1 MIGLVIVTH
10 GRLALEMRHAM
21 EHVVGPQR
29 AIATVCIGPED
40 DLENRRADIRARIA
54 EVDEGDGV
62 VLLTDIAGGTPSN
75 LAFSL
80 CDHKSMEVIAG
91 VNLPLLVK
99 LAKIRGS
106 EPLAAAVDHAMAA
119 GRKYITAAGD
129 LPNGFLGT
137 QNPPSGPCTT
147 PTTPPQSGTS

>member
-1 MIGLVIVTH
+1 MIGLVLVTH
-10 GRLALEMRHAM
+10 GRLALELRHAM

-29 AIATVCIGPED
+29 AIATVCIGPDD

-54 EVDEGDGV
+54 DVDQGDGV

-80 CDHKSMEVIAG
+80 CDHKHVDVIAG

-106 EPLAAAVDHAMAA
+106 EPLAEAVDHAAKA
-119 GRKYITAAGD
+119 GRKYITAASD
-129 LPNGFLGT
+129 LPNGLNAT
-137 QNPPSGPCTT
+137 QAPPPGSPSK
-147 PTTPPQSGTS
+147 PPEGGNA

>member
-1 MIGLVIVTH
+1 MIGLVLVTH
-10 GRLALEMRHAM
+10 GRLALELRHAM

-29 AIATVCIGPED
+29 AVATVCIGPED
-40 DLENRRADIRARIA
+40 DLENRRADIRSRIA
-54 EVDEGDGV
+54 DVDQGDGV

-80 CDHKSMEVIAG
+80 CDHKNVEVIAG

-106 EPLAAAVDHAMAA
+106 EPLAEAVDHATKA
-119 GRKYITAAGD
+119 GRKYLTAAAELLGGA
-129 LPNGFLGT
+129 NGTGML
-137 QNPPSGPCTT
+137 PSGTK
-147 PTTPPQSGTS
+147 PPESGNA

>member
-29 AIATVCIGPED
+29 AVATVCIGPED

-54 EVDEGDGV
+54 EVDQGDGV

-80 CDHKSMEVIAG
+80 SDPKKVEVIAG

-106 EPLAAAVDHAMAA
+106 EPLAEAVDHAAKA
-119 GRKYITAAGD
+119 GRKYITAASD
-129 LPNGFLGT
+129 LPTGLNGA
-137 QNPPSGPCTT
+137 QIPPSGPSN
-147 PTTPPQSGTS
+147 PPESESS

>member
-1 MIGLVIVTH
+1 MIGLVLVTH

-29 AIATVCIGPED
+29 AIATVCIGAED

-62 VLLTDIAGGTPSN
+62 ILLTDIAGGTPSN

-80 CDHKSMEVIAG
+80 CDHRNKEVIAG

-106 EPLAAAVDHAMAA
+106 EPLASAVEHAIMA

-129 LPNGFLGT
+129 LPNGLLNA
-137 QNPPSGPCTT
+137 QNPPSGQSTT
-147 PTTPPQSGTS
+147 PSQSGTS